1 MPRLR
6 LFAILCFDS
15 QERREAPRLV
25 YRLDTRGA
33 GLYRRQPVTVPPV
46 PCHLRFTRQRHPP
59 RQVTLPPP
67 YPFCHSPSQRVVEVA
82 ALDQWLAMLYPRVEH
97 QAVLAVV
104 VVVVGPLVVHPYHP
118 FRDAVRLLRQ
128 PAVFIVAVDIVRI
141 FRDAVIASI
150 LQSTASAEPV
160 NKLVVDSMIADID
173 ERISRQMD
181 VIIHAP
187 AFQQVESFW
196 RSLKTMVDRVDFRE
210 NIKVNVLHVTKQELL
225 EDFEFAPEI
234 IQSGFYK
241 HVYSSGFG
249 QFGGEPIAAVLG
261 AYEFKNTAPD
271 MKLLQYVSAVGAMA
285 HAPFLSSVSPEFMGL
300 NSWTELPNIKDLYAI
315 FEGPAYTKWRA
326 LRDSE
331 DSRYLGLTA
340 PRFLLRQP
348 YSPTDNP
355 VKNFNYYEDVSQNH
369 EDYLWGNTAWMLAC
383 NIADSFAKYRWCPNI
398 IGPQSGGAVKDLP
411 VHLFETMGQIQ
422 AKIPTEVLVTDRREF
437 ELAEEGFITL
447 TMRKDSDNAAFF
459 SANSVQKPKHFPGK
473 DAETNYKL
481 GTQLPYLF
489 IINRLA
495 HYIKVLQR
503 EQLGSWKERSDLER
517 ELNTWIRQYVA
528 DQENPPADVRSRK
541 PLRAAKVE
549 VMDVEGEP
557 GWYQVALSVRPHFK
571 FMGANFELSLV
582 GRLDR
587 E

>member
-1 MPRLR
+1 
-6 LFAILCFDS
+6 
-15 QERREAPRLV
+15 
-25 YRLDTRGA
+25 
-33 GLYRRQPVTVPPV
+33 
-46 PCHLRFTRQRHPP
+46 
-59 RQVTLPPP
+59 
-67 YPFCHSPSQRVVEVA
+67 
-82 ALDQWLAMLYPRVEH
+82 
-97 QAVLAVV
+97 
-104 VVVVGPLVVHPYHP
+104 
-118 FRDAVRLLRQ
+118 
-128 PAVFIVAVDIVRI
+128 
-141 FRDAVIASI
+141 
-150 LQSTASAEPV
+150 
-160 NKLVVDSMIADID
+160 MIADID

-369 EDYLWGNTAWMLAC
+369 EDYLWGNTASDAGMQYRRQFCQIPLVSKHYRSAKRRRSERSAGASVR
-383 NIADSFAKYRWCPNI
+383 NDGADSGQNPNR
-398 IGPQSGGAVKDLP
+398 GAG
-411 VHLFETMGQIQ
+411 H
-422 AKIPTEVLVTDRREF
+422 
-437 ELAEEGFITL
+437 
-447 TMRKDSDNAAFF
+447 
-459 SANSVQKPKHFPGK
+459 
-473 DAETNYKL
+473 
-481 GTQLPYLF
+481 
-489 IINRLA
+489 
-495 HYIKVLQR
+495 
-503 EQLGSWKERSDLER
+503 RSPR
-517 ELNTWIRQYVA
+517 I
-528 DQENPPADVRSRK
+528 
-541 PLRAAKVE
+541 
-549 VMDVEGEP
+549 
-557 GWYQVALSVRPHFK
+557 
-571 FMGANFELSLV
+571 
-582 GRLDR
+582 
-587 E
+587 

>member
-1 MPRLR
+1 MSL
-6 LFAILCFDS
+6 
-15 QERREAPRLV
+15 QEEELV
-25 YRLDTRGA
+25 SSHA
-33 GLYRRQPVTVPPV
+33 GQPEQASS
-46 PCHLRFTRQRHPP
+46 L
-59 RQVTLPPP
+59 
-67 YPFCHSPSQRVVEVA
+67 
-82 ALDQWLAMLYPRVEH
+82 LDQIMAQTRIQPGSEGYDV
-97 QAVLAVV
+97 A
-104 VVVVGPLVVHPYHP
+104 
-118 FRDAVRLLRQ
+118 RQ
-128 PAVFIVAVDIVRI
+128 GVTAF
-141 FRDAVIASI
+141 IASI

-348 YSPTDNP
+348 YPASPSVGTCPRLAERKARAPAAERDYSDTRFTRSAYRRQTPPRASVTDAAQP
-355 VKNFNYYEDVSQNH
+355 
-369 EDYLWGNTAWMLAC
+369 LAGYTP
-383 NIADSFAKYRWCPNI
+383 AS
-398 IGPQSGGAVKDLP
+398 SLP
-411 VHLFETMGQIQ
+411 VTGL
-422 AKIPTEVLVTDRREF
+422 R
-437 ELAEEGFITL
+437 
-447 TMRKDSDNAAFF
+447 
-459 SANSVQKPKHFPGK
+459 
-473 DAETNYKL
+473 
-481 GTQLPYLF
+481 GT
-489 IINRLA
+489 
-495 HYIKVLQR
+495 H
-503 EQLGSWKERSDLER
+503 
-517 ELNTWIRQYVA
+517 
-528 DQENPPADVRSRK
+528 PA
-541 PLRAAKVE
+541 
-549 VMDVEGEP
+549 
-557 GWYQVALSVRPHFK
+557 
-571 FMGANFELSLV
+571 
-582 GRLDR
+582 
-587 E
+587 

>member
-1 MPRLR
+1 MSL
-6 LFAILCFDS
+6 
-15 QERREAPRLV
+15 QEEELV
-25 YRLDTRGA
+25 SSHA
-33 GLYRRQPVTVPPV
+33 GQPDQASS
-46 PCHLRFTRQRHPP
+46 L
-59 RQVTLPPP
+59 
-67 YPFCHSPSQRVVEVA
+67 
-82 ALDQWLAMLYPRVEH
+82 LDQIMAQTRIQPGSEGYDV
-97 QAVLAVV
+97 A
-104 VVVVGPLVVHPYHP
+104 
-118 FRDAVRLLRQ
+118 RQ
-128 PAVFIVAVDIVRI
+128 GVTAF
-141 FRDAVIASI
+141 IASI

-160 NKLVVDSMIADID
+160 NKLAVDSMIADID

-355 VKNFNYYEDVSQNH
+355 VKEALTITKMSAGTTKIICGVIRPGCWRACRRQFCQIPLVSKYH
-369 EDYLWGNTAWMLAC
+369 R
-383 NIADSFAKYRWCPNI
+383 SAK
-398 IGPQSGGAVKDLP
+398 
-411 VHLFETMGQIQ
+411 
-422 AKIPTEVLVTDRREF
+422 RR
-437 ELAEEGFITL
+437 
-447 TMRKDSDNAAFF
+447 RS
-459 SANSVQKPKHFPGK
+459 
-473 DAETNYKL
+473 
-481 GTQLPYLF
+481 
-489 IINRLA
+489 
-495 HYIKVLQR
+495 
-503 EQLGSWKERSDLER
+503 ERS
-517 ELNTWIRQYVA
+517 A
-528 DQENPPADVRSRK
+528 GA
-541 PLRAAKVE
+541 
-549 VMDVEGEP
+549 
-557 GWYQVALSVRPHFK
+557 SVRNDGSDSGQNPNR
-571 FMGANFELSLV
+571 GAGHRSP
-582 GRLDR
+582 RI
-587 E
+587 